1 MGGRNSKSR
10 FGEIL
15 MRGWKI
21 YKWCSIKLTLGFRAF
36 GVTVVSGKYTRKNNS
51 AEKFLINLFE
61 YEFIEKS
68 LKRCEIS
75 WIADKLIRV
84 RGGRNVV
91 FRVPVGVKSVCAVS
105 RNSLRGQKVELT
117 VSKSRHSRNLVKTR
131 HFEFLPPCSS
141 IFLIFFPAELF
152 FSSIFFRNRLVS
164 KTPKTRY

>member
-1 MGGRNSKSR
+1 
-10 FGEIL
+10 

-36 GVTVVSGKYTRKNNS
+36 GVTVVSRKNTRKINS

-91 FRVPVGVKSVCAVS
+91 FRVPVGVKSVCAVF

-117 VSKSRHSRNLVKTR
+117 VSKFRHSLNLAKS
-131 HFEFLPPCSS
+131 HQNSSFWISASMFEYF
-141 IFLIFFPAELF
+141 FQFFPGRTF
-152 FSSIFFRNRLVS
+152 CSNIFFRNRLVS